1 MHAQRHTHTH
11 STHTHVH
18 THTHTHSHKHTHT
31 GIHTHMHT
39 HTQARTHAHT
49 HAYTLTLTQ
58 AHTHARARARTQE
71 TAQGELAQLLQWLL
85 RSSRTEY
92 EEALGRNQ
100 SMSQGWCQQTIINDV
115 SPQSSLAVP
124 PPPPPPPSLS
134 VSSLW
139 KPGPGRGG
147 VTQHDAGPPQH
158 FRDSAPRH
166 RVLTPY

>member
-1 MHAQRHTHTH
+1 MHKD
-11 STHTHVH
+11 
-18 THTHTHSHKHTHT
+18 THTHTQHTHT
-31 GIHTHMHT
+31 CAYA
-39 HTQARTHAHT
+39 HTQPQTYTHRYTHTHAHT
-49 HAYTLTLTQ
+49 YTGTHSCT
-58 AHTHARARARTQE
+58 HTRIHTYTYTGTHTRTRARTQE